1 MFIEIHAIQNFAPSN
16 LNRDDTGSPKD
27 CEFGGHRR
35 ARVSSQCWKRAIR
48 EYFSQEE
55 LIPASQTGVRTKKLV
70 GKIAELL
77 MERDNTRTLEDASGV
92 AAAAVGDLGV
102 KFDPKSKDE
111 KKTSVLL
118 FVGMDQ
124 IEALTSSCHEHWDPL
139 LAESKKKKKEGK
151 KEEEGPGKK
160 KKSALP
166 KSVLDSLWVAL
177 QGSRAADLAL
187 FGRMIAEDP
196 GLNVDAACQVAHA
209 LSTHRVAP
217 EFDYY
222 TAVDDLGSEEETGAG
237 MIGTQEFNSACFYRY
252 ANIDLKQLQS
262 NLQDDRELALGGARA
277 FLQSFILAIPKAKQN
292 STAAQN
298 LPSFVMIVV
307 RNRGL
312 ASLANAFVVPI
323 KGDQRGLMVNSVEA
337 LASYWGKLKEMYG
350 TNGIKSANYVTIED
364 ASLVA
369 LGDPTMNVQDLLTK
383 AMADLG
389 GA

>member
-35 ARVSSQCWKRAIR
+35 ARVSSQCWKRAVR
-48 EYFSQEE
+48 EHFRDQD
-55 LIPASQTGVRTKKLV
+55 LIPEAQRAVRTKKLV
-70 GKIAELL
+70 GKVAELL
-77 MERDNTRTLEDASGV
+77 IGRENERTPEESRAV
-92 AAAAVGDLGV
+92 AAAVVEAFGVG
-102 KFDPKSKDE
+102 FDAKSKEE

-118 FVGMDQ
+118 FLGNDQ
-124 IEALTSSCHEHWDPL
+124 IAALASLCHQHWDQI
-139 LAESKKKKKEGK
+139 LAES
-151 KEEEGPGKK
+151 KK

-166 KSVLDSLWVAL
+166 KDLISSLRSSL

-222 TAVDDLGSEEETGAG
+222 TAVDDLGGEDETGAG
-237 MIGTQEFNSACFYRY
+237 MLGTQEFNSACFYRY
-252 ANIDLKQLQS
+252 ANIDFTQLQS
-262 NLQDDRELALGGARA
+262 NLQADRELALAGARA
-277 FLQSFILAIPKAKQN
+277 FLEGFIMAIPKAKQN

-307 RNRGL
+307 RDKGL
-312 ASLANAFVVPI
+312 ASLANAFARPVDGR
-323 KGDQRGLMVNSVEA
+323 KEGLMVNSVEA
-337 LASYWGKLKEMYG
+337 LDGYWGKLKEMYG
-350 TNGIKSANYVTIED
+350 DKGIKSANYVTTE
-364 ASLVA
+364 AVSLAA
-369 LGDPTMNVQDLLTK
+369 LGNEPVKNVQELLTR
-383 AMADLG
+383 AMSDLG

>member
-35 ARVSSQCWKRAIR
+35 ARVSSQCWKRAVR
-48 EYFSQEE
+48 EYFSQED
-55 LIPASQTGVRTKKLV
+55 LIPEAQRSVRTKKLV
-70 GKIAELL
+70 GKVAELL
-77 MERDNTRTLEDASGV
+77 IGSNKERKPEEVTAV
-92 AAAAVGDLGV
+92 AGAVVEALGV
-102 KFDPKSKDE
+102 GFDAKSKEE

-118 FVGMDQ
+118 FLGNDQ
-124 IEALTSSCHEHWDPL
+124 IEALASVCHQHWDQI
-139 LAESKKKKKEGK
+139 LAESKKKKG
-151 KEEEGPGKK
+151 
-160 KKSALP
+160 ALP
-166 KSVLDSLWVAL
+166 KDLISSLRSSL

-222 TAVDDLGSEEETGAG
+222 TAVDDLGREDETGAG
-237 MIGTQEFNSACFYRY
+237 MVGTQEFNSACFYRY
-252 ANIDLKQLQS
+252 ANIDFRQLQL
-262 NLQDDRELALGGARA
+262 NLRGHRELALSGVRA
-277 FLQSFILAIPKAKQN
+277 FLEGFIMSIPKAKQN

-307 RNRGL
+307 RDKGL
-312 ASLANAFVVPI
+312 ASLANAFVRPVD
-323 KGDQRGLMVNSVEA
+323 GRNAGLMVNSVDA
-337 LASYWGKLKEMYG
+337 LAKYWVEIKAMYG
-350 TNGIKSANYVTIED
+350 ANGIQSAFYAMTEKVGSDTLTGVEKA
-364 ASLVA
+364 AS
-369 LGDPTMNVQDLLTK
+369 VQDLLSK
-383 AMADLG
+383 AIAGLG